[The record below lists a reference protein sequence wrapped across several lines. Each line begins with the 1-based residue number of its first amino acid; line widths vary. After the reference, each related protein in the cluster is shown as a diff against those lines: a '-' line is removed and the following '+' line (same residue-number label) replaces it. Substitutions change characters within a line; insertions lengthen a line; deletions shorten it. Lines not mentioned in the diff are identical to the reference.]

1 MRHFFTL
8 LMLALTS
15 SIHAQDSFSGP
26 NEFLLGGQVWKCD
39 TSSVTGDTLFVPE
52 DYGTIQSA
60 IDACANGDIILVA
73 PGEYNENIQANGKEF
88 ALASHYLTSCDT
100 LDIYETVINGN
111 GGVGLSIVQLEQH
124 IKVIGFTITNCS
136 SGIYYGGQNQ
146 NWRYDL
152 YFSNLRLVGNSS
164 HGING
169 YLWRTGNYLLNSVVS
184 DNGSHGIRM
193 VNKGALYIGEC
204 LVENN
209 QGHGIYNNQCGFLA
223 ACTKI
228 RNNNGDG
235 IYSTYWGGGF
245 RQYRCII
252 SGNAGDGIHAR
263 NTGAQGVYNCT
274 IVDNGEYGF
283 RGTVAAR
290 NSIVH
295 SNGSGVHLVDN
306 GGDPGNQS
314 QSSFE
319 YILSESDLSGVGNIV
334 GDPLLDEGFI
344 PGAGSPAI
352 AGGNPEVYDI
362 GGYEGFNAY
371 LTAPGMSIGAIQA
384 LELVYGCTE
393 PETCNYSPEANVD
406 DGSCVLS
413 GCMDTEACNFN
424 PVAECEGEA
433 CVYTCCPGPG
443 CCDEGTAW
451 SWESNTCVV
460 VAPSDTDFDGCVGMI
475 DLLDLLSVFGTCAE
489 SESEEVEWSCGDPL
503 EYQGYDY
510 ETVQIGEQCWF
521 AENCKYL
528 PAVSPSSAGSEIDG
542 DSHAYVFGYE
552 GQDVEVAK
560 ALENYESFGVLY
572 NRVAMQTWD
581 VCPVGW
587 HVPTDSNISGQG
599 EFHELIAQFAEAE
612 VATELKSDLSSSPG
626 WNGSNNSGFG
636 ALPAGYR
643 RVHSSGGYGFFSSLG
658 DETQYWAVETWS
670 RRLTT
675 INSDLSFMGTSEH
688 WGLSV
693 RCIQDSE

>member
-1 MRHFFTL
+1 MRHLFAL

-73 PGEYNENIQANGKEF
+73 PGEYNENLQANGKEF

-136 SGIYYGGQNQ
+136 SGIYYGGQDW

-184 DNGSHGIRM
+184 DNGSHGISM

-223 ACTKI
+223 ACSKI

-235 IYSTYWGGGF
+235 IYSTYWGPGF

-274 IVDNGEYGF
+274 IVANGEYGL

-352 AGGNPEVYDI
+352 AGGNPEIYDI

-393 PETCNYSPEANVD
+393 PESCNYSPEANVD

-443 CCDEGTAW
+443 CCDVGMHW
-451 SWESNTCVV
+451 DWELGMCQITN
-460 VAPSDTDFDGCVGMI
+460 VADTNLDGCVQLN
-475 DLLDLLSVFGTCAE
+475 DLLDVLSAYGD
-489 SESEEVEWSCGDPL
+489 CG
-503 EYQGYDY
+503 
-510 ETVQIGEQCWF
+510 V
-521 AENCKYL
+521 
-528 PAVSPSSAGSEIDG
+528 
-542 DSHAYVFGYE
+542 
-552 GQDVEVAK
+552 
-560 ALENYESFGVLY
+560 LENEVQVISNPNFEIADGIY
-572 NRVAMQTWD
+572 NQWPELTIALRAAFSDST
-581 VCPVGW
+581 GS
-587 HVPTDSNISGQG
+587 SNIYRQIEGGEMGLNHSDGKLSFSLKASNGNCYTASGW
-599 EFHELIAQFAEAE
+599 
-612 VATELKSDLSSSPG
+612 V
-626 WNGSNNSGFG
+626 
-636 ALPAGYR
+636 
-643 RVHSSGGYGFFSSLG
+643 
-658 DETQYWAVETWS
+658 AVETNLTDDDLHAIVARYS
-670 RRLTT
+670 RLTGEFSLAIDGEIMVVSA
-675 INSDLSFMGTSEH
+675 INSGDLADCNLYNGEIGFPSDKAWSLEEIGFYDFVWSEEMVASYADCVPLTSLDMESAQLLLPSGVSIDEVEELLSPYAPITVTGTSGFLPCE
-688 WGLSV
+688 
-693 RCIQDSE
+693 

>member
-1 MRHFFTL
+1 MLVRMATSFWWLQGVQREPSGQWQGVRH
-8 LMLALTS
+8 
-15 SIHAQDSFSGP
+15 G
-26 NEFLLGGQVWKCD
+26 
-39 TSSVTGDTLFVPE
+39 
-52 DYGTIQSA
+52 
-60 IDACANGDIILVA
+60 
-73 PGEYNENIQANGKEF
+73 
-88 ALASHYLTSCDT
+88 SHYLTSCDT

-223 ACTKI
+223 ACSKI

-274 IVDNGEYGF
+274 IVHNGEYGL

-352 AGGNPEVYDI
+352 AGGT
-362 GGYEGFNAY
+362 GG
-371 LTAPGMSIGAIQA
+371 L
-384 LELVYGCTE
+384 
-393 PETCNYSPEANVD
+393 
-406 DGSCVLS
+406 
-413 GCMDTEACNFN
+413 
-424 PVAECEGEA
+424 
-433 CVYTCCPGPG
+433 
-443 CCDEGTAW
+443 
-451 SWESNTCVV
+451 
-460 VAPSDTDFDGCVGMI
+460 
-475 DLLDLLSVFGTCAE
+475 
-489 SESEEVEWSCGDPL
+489 
-503 EYQGYDY
+503 
-510 ETVQIGEQCWF
+510 
-521 AENCKYL
+521 
-528 PAVSPSSAGSEIDG
+528 
-542 DSHAYVFGYE
+542 
-552 GQDVEVAK
+552 
-560 ALENYESFGVLY
+560 
-572 NRVAMQTWD
+572 
-581 VCPVGW
+581 
-587 HVPTDSNISGQG
+587 
-599 EFHELIAQFAEAE
+599 
-612 VATELKSDLSSSPG
+612 
-626 WNGSNNSGFG
+626 
-636 ALPAGYR
+636 
-643 RVHSSGGYGFFSSLG
+643 
-658 DETQYWAVETWS
+658 
-670 RRLTT
+670 
-675 INSDLSFMGTSEH
+675 
-688 WGLSV
+688 
-693 RCIQDSE
+693 